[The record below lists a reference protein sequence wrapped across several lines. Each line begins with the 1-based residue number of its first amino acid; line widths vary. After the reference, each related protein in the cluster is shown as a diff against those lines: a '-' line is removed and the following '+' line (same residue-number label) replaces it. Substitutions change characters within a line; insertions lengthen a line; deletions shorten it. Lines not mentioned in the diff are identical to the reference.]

1 MDNEKR
7 KNEKRV
13 ILLLLVLNLFVS
25 VGIIGFLVV
34 EYIQKE
40 EINSGFLFQGAKET
54 RGKYL
59 LYIGI
64 NDKDTY
70 KQEIS
75 TEEAR
80 NIVNSICAKY
90 SGGYTVSDAKGG
102 WVDET
107 ATLTQENTFVYV
119 LYDVTEE
126 QLVSIMDEVLM
137 KLNQSSILVE
147 KQDVVYRYYSR

>member
-1 MDNEKR
+1 M
-7 KNEKRV
+7 
-13 ILLLLVLNLFVS
+13 
-25 VGIIGFLVV
+25 
-34 EYIQKE
+34 
-40 EINSGFLFQGAKET
+40 
-54 RGKYL
+54 
-59 LYIGI
+59 
-64 NDKDTY
+64 
-70 KQEIS
+70 
-75 TEEAR
+75 
-80 NIVNSICAKY
+80 NSICAKY

-107 ATLTQENTFVYV
+107 ANLTQENTFVYV